1 MRILLTLHETGNVS
15 RTAREMAITQPA
27 LSKWLKELEQ
37 DLGVSLFTRHSKGL
51 VPTRA
56 CDLLA
61 ERSRLLL
68 TEFSRTA
75 ELLDALKDG
84 VEAKLHVGTTPTGST
99 EVIPASIAEMAKHS
113 PRTLVVLREGPIDF
127 LLPQLKDGRLD
138 LLVTVLEDR
147 DYGAGIAQHRLYR
160 EQMVI
165 VAGAS
170 HALQEEQ
177 QLTWAEVASYSWVG
191 APKDSLVYRELM
203 NEFALANQPLPQFV
217 GDISSSVVTSN
228 VLWRTDSL
236 AMMSRRSALMFE
248 RAGLIRILKLPLQ
261 RQLFVGVLWR
271 KESRLSE
278 PRMAF
283 FQCLRD
289 ACLRLSEGELDPQPS
304 SRPN

>member
-1 MRILLTLHETGNVS
+1 MRTLLTLHETGNVS

-27 LSKWLKELEQ
+27 LSKWLKELER

-68 TEFSRTA
+68 TEFSRTG

-84 VEAKLHVGTTPTGST
+84 VEAKLHVGTTPTAST
-99 EVIPASIAEMAKHS
+99 EVIPISIAEMAEKS
-113 PRTLVVLREGPIDF
+113 PRTLVVVREGPIDF

-138 LLVTVLEDR
+138 LLVSVLEDR
-147 DYGAGIAQHRLYR
+147 DYGAGIAQNRLYS

-170 HALQEEQ
+170 HALHQERK
-177 QLTWAEVASYSWVG
+177 LSWAKVAAYSWVG

-203 NEFALANQPLPQFV
+203 NEFALANQPVPTFV

-228 VLWRTDSL
+228 VLARTDSL

-261 RQLFVGVLWR
+261 RRLFVGVLWR
-271 KESRLSE
+271 KESQLGE
-278 PRMAF
+278 PGAAF
-283 FQCLRD
+283 FQCLRG
-289 ACLRLSEGELDPQPS
+289 ACVSLNEG
-304 SRPN
+304 NG